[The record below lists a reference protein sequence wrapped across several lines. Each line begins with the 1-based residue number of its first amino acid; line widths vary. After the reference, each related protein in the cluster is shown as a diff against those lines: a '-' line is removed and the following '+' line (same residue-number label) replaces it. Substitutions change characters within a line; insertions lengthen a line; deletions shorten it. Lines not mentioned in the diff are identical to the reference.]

1 MFYLPRQLES
11 KEVKVEKLN
20 YQQIIVTI
28 EEKLLQNRSL
38 TCFKFQKH
46 EGLYEN
52 KTEVMNYDLH

>member
-1 MFYLPRQLES
+1 MFCLPRQLKS

-38 TCFKFQKH
+38 ACFQF
-46 EGLYEN
+46 
-52 KTEVMNYDLH
+52 